1 MYPTQLHPVGY
12 FCRNC
17 IMMHGTMNVK
27 YMMEGKKFSHERKFE
42 CNVTVNFKVEGEGV
56 SWIYLGQN
64 GVQWRAVLNYNE
76 PAGSIKEKILD

>member
-1 MYPTQLHPVGY
+1 
-12 FCRNC
+12 
-17 IMMHGTMNVK
+17 MMGG
-27 YMMEGKKFSHERKFE
+27 EKFSHGRELE
-42 CNVTVNFKVEGEGV
+42 GNITANFKEEGEEV

>member
-1 MYPTQLHPVGY
+1 
-12 FCRNC
+12 
-17 IMMHGTMNVK
+17 MMHGTMNVK
-27 YMMEGKKFSHERKFE
+27 YMMRGEKFSHGRKLE
-42 CNVTVNFKVEGEGV
+42 CNITVNFIEEGEEV

>member
-1 MYPTQLHPVGY
+1 
-12 FCRNC
+12 
-17 IMMHGTMNVK
+17 
-27 YMMEGKKFSHERKFE
+27 MMEEEKFSYGRKFE
-42 CNVTVNFKVEGEGV
+42 GNITVNFKEEGEEV